1 VDSDGYPSIRATA
14 LLNARGEAVG
24 INTQKLVKKNVNGI
38 GFALSA
44 TDLLAVPRRF
54 YPNVYTDEDRVA
66 EKLSAAPKA
75 GEPAGASGN
84 AGNGTVVMRNPS
96 GRRSAW
102 TD

>member
-54 YPNVYTDEDRVA
+54 YPNV
-66 EKLSAAPKA
+66 
-75 GEPAGASGN
+75 
-84 AGNGTVVMRNPS
+84 
-96 GRRSAW
+96 
-102 TD
+102 